1 MLAINGYPACK
12 PNINEWLKTKQ
23 IKSIEDRNEL
33 LDKYMLVKA
42 DKPNSC
48 YTFTDYIENLKQ
60 MKAADLAVALKCS
73 ATELNCET
81 AYELLYSACTRF
93 KSIIGYRELIANN
106 ETVESAKHLK
116 ECAIVLLD
124 PIKKINEHNFTY
136 SLT

>member
-1 MLAINGYPACK
+1 M
-12 PNINEWLKTKQ
+12 
-23 IKSIEDRNEL
+23 RNEL
-33 LDKYMLVKA
+33 LEKYMLIKA

-48 YTFTDYIENLKQ
+48 YTYTDYIDNLKQ
-60 MKAADLAVALKCS
+60 MKAADLAESLKCS